1 MIRTK
6 LRENVEIGECILLKK
21 LHSEV
26 VGHGMRHIC
35 IWQQIRRH
43 FIYGFSDECGIFEII
58 DSK

>member
-43 FIYGFSDECGIFEII
+43 FIYGFSDECGIFDIHNQ
-58 DSK
+58 